1 MGISL
6 MNEEGLLEFK
16 LVVTE
21 LTTVR
26 LAMLL
31 FLCFHFNSLWYP
43 AVFDKPVPEESSL
56 ETVDVITQGTLVSG
70 VVVLFVLCL
79 DVNLQ
84 SSVGG
89 GTVVAVWTFSQ
100 LLLNRLS
107 QAWGI

>member
-1 MGISL
+1 

-31 FLCFHFNSLWYP
+31 FLCFHFNSLWYS

-56 ETVDVITQGTLVSG
+56 ETVDVVTQGTLVSG
-70 VVVLFVLCL
+70 VVVLSVLCL

-89 GTVVAVWTFSQ
+89 GTVVAVWTLSQ